1 MNLFCRI
8 IHIPIK
14 KYLRKFPLKLL
25 LLIALFI
32 LSVFLFGFIV
42 HEVLWEKEETF
53 DAMVSNFMAAHI
65 VTDRLTK
72 TVKVITFF
80 GSMDFLLIAYTVL
93 ALLYLIIKKNK
104 TLVLDISTIGISGFL
119 ITFFLKELFRRVRP
133 SDPLIDPL
141 RNYSFPSGHASS
153 GFIFY
158 GLLIYLIWK
167 ENITIRY
174 KYIIAVLLLLFSLLV
189 GFSGIYLRIHYAS
202 DVIAGFCI
210 GFTWFAFSIWI
221 LERSKKKAHYNTC
234 LPKKKTTVM
243 LFLKPLKF

>member
-1 MNLFCRI
+1 MNLFSRI

-42 HEVLWEKEETF
+42 HEVLWEKEEAF
-53 DAMVSNFMAAHI
+53 DTLVSNFMADHI
-65 VTDRLTK
+65 VNDRLTK
-72 TVKVITFF
+72 TAKVITFF
-80 GSMDFLLIAYTVL
+80 GSRDFLLIAYTVL
-93 ALLYLIIKKNK
+93 AFLYLIIKKNK

-133 SDPLIDPL
+133 SDPLIEPL

-167 ENITIRY
+167 ENINIKY
-174 KYIIAVLLLLFSLLV
+174 KYIIAFLLLLFSFLV
-189 GFSGIYLRIHYAS
+189 GFSRIYLRIHYAS

-210 GFTWFAFSIWI
+210 GFTWFASSIWI
-221 LERSKKKAHYNTC
+221 LERLREKRTTISVSQRKKQ
-234 LPKKKTTVM
+234 L
-243 LFLKPLKF
+243 